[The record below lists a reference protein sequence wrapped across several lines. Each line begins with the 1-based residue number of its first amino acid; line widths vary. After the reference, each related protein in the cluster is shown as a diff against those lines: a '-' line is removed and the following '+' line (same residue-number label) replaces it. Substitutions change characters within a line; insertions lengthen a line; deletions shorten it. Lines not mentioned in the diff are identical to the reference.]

1 MKDNFIRILRI
12 GFGGYF
18 NILTTTDIQLSKNYK
33 KTI

>member
-18 NILTTTDIQLSKNYK
+18 DILTTTDIQLSKEL
-33 KTI
+33 